1 LSQFFYSGPRTTNAL
16 NALGGKFCCLRGC
29 FLILT
34 FCFAASI
41 FAEDTF
47 HAGLLYDQF
56 PLTLDSGRRTE
67 AVGPLFYDQQKDSE
81 KIWAFPPLF
90 SHTTDP
96 TVEYREDDFL
106 YPLLTYESYGQE
118 YRWQFCELLSFAG
131 GQEPTGGDASRFT
144 IFPFYFQQRST
155 NADENYTALIPFY
168 GHLQHRLWRDK
179 IFFVMFPI
187 YGQSQKKDI
196 VTDNYLF
203 PFFHV
208 RHGDGLF
215 GWQFWPL
222 VGNEHKDVT
231 TQTNGFGD
239 TTIVGGHD
247 DFFALWPIFFKSTSN
262 IGADGTARPQP
273 GSGRYIKYQNG
284 GVTNGVQTMWA
295 VLPLYLQSR
304 SPNRDV
310 TDVLWPFFSWID
322 DREKQYHE
330 WQGPWPFVI
339 FTRGEGKTTDRVW
352 PLFSQSHNA
361 TLESDSYLW
370 PVYTFKRTH
379 SDPLDLRR
387 TRVLVYLFENTVEKS
402 TATGVEKRRVDM
414 LPFFTYHR
422 DFNGN
427 TRLQIL
433 APVEPAVPNNRGI
446 ERNWS
451 PLWSIWVSENNP
463 QAGARS
469 QSFLWNLYRHE
480 ATPTSKK
487 CSLLFGLFQYQSDS
501 DSKKLR
507 LFYIPVMQTH
517 PKTARLADL

>member
-1 LSQFFYSGPRTTNAL
+1 LTVLSACRKIFRSG
-16 NALGGKFCCLRGC
+16 CGC
-29 FLILT
+29 FFLLALSFVIV
-34 FCFAASI
+34 SP
-41 FAEDTF
+41 AEDAF
-47 HAGLLYDQF
+47 QAGLLYDQF
-56 PLTLDSGRRTE
+56 PLTLDSGWRTE

-81 KIWAFPPLF
+81 KTWAIPPIF
-90 SHTTDP
+90 SHDTDSS
-96 TVEYREDDFL
+96 VESREEDFL
-106 YPLLTYESYGQE
+106 YPLLTYESYGKE
-118 YRWQFCELLSFAG
+118 YRWQFFELLSFAG
-131 GQEPTGGDASRFT
+131 GQEPDGNGETRFT
-144 IFPFYFQQRST
+144 IFPFYFQQRSPDA
-155 NADENYTALIPFY
+155 NENYMALIPFY

-187 YGQSQKKDI
+187 YGQSQKKDV

-208 RHGDGLF
+208 RHGAGLF

-222 VGNEHKDVT
+222 VGSEHKDVT
-231 TQTNGFGD
+231 TATNGFGD

-247 DFFALWPIFFKSTSN
+247 DFFALWPIYSKTTQGIGTEDVTKSW
-262 IGADGTARPQP
+262 
-273 GSGRYIKYQNG
+273 
-284 GVTNGVQTMWA
+284 M

-304 SPNRDV
+304 SPKRKV

-322 DREKQYHE
+322 DREKKYHE
-330 WQGPWPFVI
+330 WQGPWPFII
-339 FTRGEGKTTDRVW
+339 FTRGEGKTTSRFW

-370 PVYTFKRTH
+370 PIYTFKRTH
-379 SDPLDLRR
+379 SDPLDLQR
-387 TRVLVYLFENTVEKS
+387 TRIVFYLYENTVEKN
-402 TATGVEKRRVDM
+402 TATGVAKRRVDM

-422 DFNGN
+422 DFSGN

-463 QAGARS
+463 QSGACS
-469 QSFLWNLYRHE
+469 QSLLWNLYRHE
-480 ATPTSKK
+480 RTPASKK

-501 DSKKLR
+501 DSKRLR
-507 LFYIPVMQTH
+507 LFYIPVFSTH
-517 PKTARLADL
+517 PKTGRLADL

>member
-1 LSQFFYSGPRTTNAL
+1 LSQFFTIGRVASEIL
-16 NALGGKFCCLRGC
+16 NAVEKLIFSRRGC
-29 FLILT
+29 FSILIL
-34 FCFAASI
+34 CSAATGI
-41 FAEDTF
+41 AEDAF
-47 HAGLLYDQF
+47 HAGLFYDQF

-67 AVGPLFYDQQKDSE
+67 AVGPLFYEQQKNSE
-81 KIWAFPPLF
+81 NTWAVPPVF

-106 YPLLTYESYGQE
+106 YPLLTYESYGRE
-118 YRWQFCELLSFAG
+118 YRWQFFELWSFAG
-131 GQEPTGGDASRFT
+131 GLEPNDDRVKRFT
-144 IFPFYFQQRST
+144 IFPFYFQQRSPD
-155 NADENYTALIPFY
+155 ASENYTALIPFY
-168 GHLQHRLWRDK
+168 GHLQHRLFRDK
-179 IFFVMFPI
+179 IFFVMFPL
-187 YGQSQKKDI
+187 YGQSQKKDV

-203 PFFHV
+203 PFFHL
-208 RHGDGLF
+208 RHGDGLS

-222 VGNEHKDVT
+222 VGNEHKIVT
-231 TQTNGFGD
+231 TLTNGFGD

-247 DFFALWPIFFKSTSN
+247 DFFALWPIYSKITEGIGTEEVAKSWT
-262 IGADGTARPQP
+262 
-273 GSGRYIKYQNG
+273 
-284 GVTNGVQTMWA
+284 

-304 SPNRDV
+304 SPKRDV

-322 DREKQYHE
+322 DRGKKYHE

-339 FTRGEGKTTDRVW
+339 FARGEGKTTTRFW
-352 PLFSQSHNA
+352 PLFSRSHNDV
-361 TLESDSYLW
+361 LESDSYLW
-370 PVYTFKRTH
+370 PIYTFKRTH
-379 SDPLDLRR
+379 SDPLDLWR
-387 TRVLVYLFENTVEKS
+387 TRIFFYLYENTVEKN

-451 PLWSIWVSENNP
+451 PLWSVWVSENNP
-463 QAGARS
+463 QTGASS

-480 ATPTSKK
+480 STPASKK

-501 DSKKLR
+501 DLKRMR
-507 LFYIPVMQTH
+507 LFYIPVFSTH
-517 PKTARLADL
+517 PQTGRLADL